1 MQKQKI
7 EKLITVYRDG
17 PGGLM
22 GDVKLLIRDRVKVD
36 PNNILEWEIS
46 FQDDMFFHS
55 WHVAFVNYSHKNKDI
70 DEALDICNFAMAK
83 TKRKFSK

>member
-36 PNNILEWEIS
+36 PNNILE
-46 FQDDMFFHS
+46 
-55 WHVAFVNYSHKNKDI
+55 
-70 DEALDICNFAMAK
+70 
-83 TKRKFSK
+83 